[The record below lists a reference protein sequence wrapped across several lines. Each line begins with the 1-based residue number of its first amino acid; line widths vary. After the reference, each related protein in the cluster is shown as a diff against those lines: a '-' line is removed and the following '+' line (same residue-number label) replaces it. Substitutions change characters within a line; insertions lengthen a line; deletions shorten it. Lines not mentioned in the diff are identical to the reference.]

1 MAKIQFYLD
10 EMMPR
15 AVAQALAARSI
26 GIIMAVDIEM
36 VEKDDLTEHLVYAT
50 EHDAVLVTRDKP
62 FATKALSAQSH
73 AGLICWTG
81 AQNDVG
87 GMVNK
92 LAELAEKHT
101 PEEAVNRVF
110 WLK

>member
-15 AVAQALAARSI
+15 AVAKALAARGI
-26 GIIMAVDIEM
+26 WIIMAVDVDM
-36 VEKDDLTEHLVYAT
+36 VEKDDLSEHLVYAT
-50 EHDAVLVTRDKP
+50 KHASVLVTRDKP
-62 FATKALSAQSH
+62 FAAKAQAIQDH

-87 GMVNK
+87 GMVRT
-92 LAELAEKHT
+92 LAEFAEKHT
-101 PEEAVNRVF
+101 AEQTLNQVF